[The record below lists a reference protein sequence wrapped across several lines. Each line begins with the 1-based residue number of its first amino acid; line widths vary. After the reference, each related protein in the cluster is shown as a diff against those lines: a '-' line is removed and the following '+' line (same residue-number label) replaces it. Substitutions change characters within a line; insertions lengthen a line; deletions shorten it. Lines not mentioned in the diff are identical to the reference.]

1 MRLGDLVRPRS
12 FTHRD
17 QMGVVIAVGFMG
29 SVGVRLMDGRI
40 VTYNKGSWE
49 VISESKSKSNRSCL
63 SGG

>member
-12 FTHRD
+12 FTYRD

-40 VTYNKGSWE
+40 VTYNKGSLE
-49 VISESKSKSNRSCL
+49 VISESKSK
-63 SGG
+63 

>member
-40 VTYNKGSWE
+40 ATYNKGSLE
-49 VISESKSKSNRSCL
+49 VISESKSK
-63 SGG
+63 

>member
-12 FTHRD
+12 FNHRD

-40 VTYNKGSWE
+40 VTYNKGSLE
-49 VISESKSKSNRSCL
+49 VISESKSK
-63 SGG
+63 

>member
-12 FTHRD
+12 FTYRD

-40 VTYNKGSWE
+40 ATYNKGSLE
-49 VISESKSKSNRSCL
+49 VISESKSK
-63 SGG
+63 